1 MAHNLNFKNGV
12 ASFASRKEI
21 AWHGL
26 GKVVEAMTSEEAIV
40 LGGLDFEVEKRP
52 IFINMPTALDKTEA
66 PKYKSIT
73 RQLVPKY
80 LEDGVSE
87 LVPEYRQNILFENQ
101 FATVRTDLNIPLG
114 IVKSRYHVI
123 QNREAFDFI
132 DSIIGKGVADYETVG
147 ALGNGKTIF
156 ITCKLREEM
165 LINKDV
171 IDNYLLLSMSHDGS
185 SSIVVM
191 FTPIRVVCN
200 NTLTLALEGKNKNK
214 VIIKHTKNAKDK
226 LGLSKKVLGIVDRQT
241 LLYQEAFGHLHNITV
256 YDTQVPD
263 IIKAAFKLQPNDK
276 GELSTK
282 ANNIVKAVES
292 YYHVGVGQENIVGTG
307 WGVFNAVTG
316 YLQNVKDY
324 SDAETKF
331 KNTFL
336 NSSVDVRDRA
346 FKLITSL

>member
-1 MAHNLNFKNGV
+1 MAHNLNFRNGE
-12 ASFASRKEI
+12 ASFASRREK

-52 IFINMPTALDKTEA
+52 IFINTLETLDKTEA

-73 RQLVPKY
+73 RQLVPNPDITSDTKW
-80 LEDGVSE
+80 LS
-87 LVPEYRQNILFENQ
+87 EYRRNILFQNQ
-101 FATVRTDLNIPLG
+101 YATVRTDLNIPLG

-147 ALGNGKTIF
+147 ALGNGETIF

-185 SSIVVM
+185 GSIVVM

-214 VIIKHTKNAKDK
+214 TDRKN
-226 LGLSKKVLGIVDRQT
+226 Q
-241 LLYQEAFGHLHNITV
+241 
-256 YDTQVPD
+256 
-263 IIKAAFKLQPNDK
+263 
-276 GELSTK
+276 
-282 ANNIVKAVES
+282 
-292 YYHVGVGQENIVGTG
+292 
-307 WGVFNAVTG
+307 
-316 YLQNVKDY
+316 
-324 SDAETKF
+324 
-331 KNTFL
+331 
-336 NSSVDVRDRA
+336 
-346 FKLITSL
+346 